1 MLRLRNNS
9 DQQPQAATNSAH
21 TGMLRSPRFA
31 AKLTP

>member
-21 TGMLRSPRFA
+21 TGMLRSRFA